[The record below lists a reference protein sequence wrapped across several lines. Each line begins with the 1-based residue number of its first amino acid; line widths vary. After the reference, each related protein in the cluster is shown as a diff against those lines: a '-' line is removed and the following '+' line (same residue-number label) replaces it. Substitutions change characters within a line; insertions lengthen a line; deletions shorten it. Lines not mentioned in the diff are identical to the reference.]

1 MAESLLI
8 PSSVLDDQQN
18 VRPIKELLKTL
29 YISLCGLVQDMGK
42 SVLVGNIN
50 TWVHRMEN
58 IMQWQQRLDNI
69 QINRV
74 RIERE
79 FEDAQEMQ
87 IPVILNNVYLL
98 PFPLQPTSTGMTL
111 TELPISLQ
119 LNIMQRLSDGRDLV
133 SLGQV
138 CPELGALT
146 EDRLLWKKL
155 CQYHFT
161 DRQARRIQQMIPF
174 I

>member
-1 MAESLLI
+1 
-8 PSSVLDDQQN
+8 
-18 VRPIKELLKTL
+18 
-29 YISLCGLVQDMGK
+29 MGK

-50 TWVHRMEN
+50 IWVHRMEN
-58 IMQWQQRLDNI
+58 IMQWQQQLDNI

-74 RIERE
+74 RICPKYGPDTLQDKPSANCII
-79 FEDAQEMQ
+79 FMTASAS
-87 IPVILNNVYLL
+87 
-98 PFPLQPTSTGMTL
+98 FFLQPTSTGMGL
-111 TELPISLQ
+111 TDLPVSLQ
-119 LNIMQRLSDGRDLV
+119 LNIMQRLTDGRDLV

-161 DRQARRIQQMIPF
+161 DRQACRN
-174 I
+174 